1 MEYQP
6 SVERYDRMQYKNCG
20 NSGLLLPRISLGLW
34 HNFGSVDDFGIA
46 SDMIKYA
53 FDNGVTHFDLAN
65 NYGPVPGSAE
75 TNFGK
80 ILKENFRG
88 YRDEMIISSK
98 AGHEM
103 WAGPYGGNSSRK
115 NLMASIEQSL
125 RRTGLEYFDIFY
137 SHRYDGVTPVEET
150 VQALIDMVKQGKTLY
165 IGISKYPPEKAR
177 VAYEMMKAAG
187 TPCLISQYRY
197 SMFDRAVEAE
207 SLALAAQYGSGFI
220 AFSPLAQGLLTDK
233 YLHGIPEN
241 SRAARATGFLKADQ
255 VTADKVRKA
264 ARLNEIAVRRGQTL
278 AEMALAW
285 VLRFGL
291 FGLGNPGSGVW
302 MFVLSMIVYGVA
314 FDFFNISG
322 SLFVNK
328 ETDLAIR
335 SSAQGLFVIM
345 TNGIGAT
352 VGTLSAQMVVNHFV
366 DFGSD
371 APQVAGWSSAWFVFA
386 GYALVVAV
394 LFALI
399 FGYKHTPEEI

>member
-6 SVERYDRMQYKNCG
+6 SVERYDRMQDKNCG

-53 FDNGVTHFDLAN
+53 FDNGVTHCDLAN

-278 AEMALAW
+278 AEMALAS
-285 VLRFGL
+285 VLRDERMT
-291 FGLGNPGSGVW
+291 SV
-302 MFVLSMIVYGVA
+302 IVGASSVKQLNDNLHALENLA
-314 FDFFNISG
+314 FLND
-322 SLFVNK
+322 
-328 ETDLAIR
+328 ELAEIEGILR
-335 SSAQGLFVIM
+335 S
-345 TNGIGAT
+345 
-352 VGTLSAQMVVNHFV
+352 
-366 DFGSD
+366 
-371 APQVAGWSSAWFVFA
+371 
-386 GYALVVAV
+386 
-394 LFALI
+394 
-399 FGYKHTPEEI
+399 